1 MRFAGHLMVAVPA
14 IAVEVLR
21 NTSTAFIGVAAHT
34 MYAATL
40 DIVLVLEALDTTR
53 RAWREMTCAA

>member
-1 MRFAGHLMVAVPA
+1 LGRIALRLETLAGDLMVTVPA

-34 MYAATL
+34 
-40 DIVLVLEALDTTR
+40 V
-53 RAWREMTCAA
+53 